1 MKVGMI
7 IESRGGGERAI
18 DGHSGETQWWKQIG
32 ETQWKHCTVVVGWTS
47 TQLTSSLSCWRG
59 LS

>member
-32 ETQWKHCTVVVGWTS
+32 ETQWKHCMVVVGWTS
-47 TQLTSSLSCWRG
+47 TQQTPSLSCR
-59 LS
+59 